1 MGLLR
6 YAPSRL
12 CGLGF
17 LASFASLALPG
28 ATLAQQADSNR
39 SPEEPRQA
47 ISFEAALTAAESTNI
62 DVITARLGVASANAN
77 LRIADTAPNPVLS
90 VNTLQIRPSQ
100 IGVLPYQKLVDTVV
114 RIDLP
119 LERGGKR
126 RARIRAALASI
137 EAAKGDYGTARR
149 EMRSAVTGAYFDLKA
164 AEIRLT
170 TLRAIADSYSISQGV
185 AGKQQR
191 AGAISVG
198 NLARQKV
205 EALRAEGDAQQA
217 IADWHDAQLAFATL
231 IGRDADA
238 LSLVTSGDWPIADA
252 ISIEPADSIALKRP
266 DVQAAQARVEAARRN
281 LDGAH
286 ALRHPDITVGAQYE
300 DAGGDVGVG
309 RSVGVGLSIPLPVR
323 NRYNG
328 EVDAAGVSVTQAE
341 ALARKAAM
349 TATGEILVARRG
361 LTDAVERRALLEDMQ
376 LPAARKAASV
386 AEFAYKNG
394 ASSLLDLLDARRSLR
409 AVELDAIDARANE
422 ARAIARLRAA
432 ETTGVN

>member
-1 MGLLR
+1 MASLTLPGVVC
-6 YAPSRL
+6 AQQVETPSR
-12 CGLGF
+12 F
-17 LASFASLALPG
+17 E
-28 ATLAQQADSNR
+28 T
-39 SPEEPRQA
+39 SPQV

-62 DVITARLGVASANAN
+62 DVITARLGIAAANAN
-77 LRIADTAPNPVLS
+77 LRIANTAPNPVLS
-90 VNTLQIRPSQ
+90 VNTQQIRPSQ

-149 EMRSAVTGAYFDLKA
+149 EMRSVVTGAFYDLKA
-164 AEIRLT
+164 AEIRLS
-170 TLRAIADSYSISQGV
+170 TLRSIADSYAESQTV

-191 AGAISVG
+191 AGALSVG
-198 NLARQKV
+198 DLARQRV

-217 IADWHDAQLAFATL
+217 VADWHDAQLSLATL
-231 IGRDADA
+231 IDRDADA
-238 LSLVTSGDWPIADA
+238 LSLATSGDWPVAD
-252 ISIEPADSIALKRP
+252 IITVEPADSIALKRP
-266 DVQAAQARVEAARRN
+266 DVLAAQARVEAARRN

-341 ALARKAAM
+341 ALARKAAIS
-349 TATGEILVARRG
+349 ATGEILVARRG
-361 LTDAVERRALLEDMQ
+361 LTDAVARRRLFEESQ

-409 AVELDAIDARANE
+409 ASELDAIDARANE